1 MHFNGNECLDKGVQV
16 MLQDDMNERSAQR
29 GSMFGGFAGL
39 VLAAGLALTS
49 VGAAAQ
55 TSADQTS
62 AAQSVTGYKLSADDV
77 VQVIIYGQPE
87 AGITTRVKAD
97 GTIVMP
103 FIGTVKVDGL
113 DNVQLAK
120 LITDRMVAGG
130 FLRDPV
136 VNVEVTQYVSRSV
149 NVAGRVATP
158 GIVPLD
164 RPYRA
169 LEVLLK
175 TGWVREDGATYVY
188 LRRAGQSEVQLSTE
202 DLVRGNADKNPL
214 LRDGDTLY
222 VPDVDKFFIYGQ
234 INQPGTF
241 PILPGMT
248 IQQALAIAGGA
259 TATGST
265 GKVGLVRGSAK
276 EQDAVLTE
284 KIQRND
290 VIIVKERFF

>member
-1 MHFNGNECLDKGVQV
+1 MHQDSFGV
-16 MLQDDMNERSAQR
+16 RSWLCKSAV
-29 GSMFGGFAGL
+29 GS
-39 VLAAGLALTS
+39 AAGLALLTA
-49 VGAAAQ
+49 VGSLALLAVPA
-55 TSADQTS
+55 S
-62 AAQSVTGYKLSADDV
+62 AQSVTQGIRGYVLGANDV
-77 VQVIIYGQPE
+77 LQVIIYGQPE

-149 NVAGRVATP
+149 NVAGRVGTP

-188 LRRAGQSEVQLSTE
+188 LRRPGQPEVRLSTE
-202 DLVRGNADKNPL
+202 DLVRGDADKDPL
-214 LRDGDTLY
+214 MMAGDTLF

-234 INQPGTF
+234 INQPGSF
-241 PILPGMT
+241 PIMPGMT
-248 IQQALAIAGGA
+248 VQQALAIAGGA

-265 GKVGLVRGSAK
+265 GKVGLVRGGNK
-276 EQDAVLTE
+276 EQDAVLTD

-290 VIIVKERFF
+290 VIVVKERFF